1 MEDYQLGLMSTQD
14 FCQQIADKCSSTIT
28 PIDIEQAWNSI
39 CLNIAKHKLEAIR
52 TLNANPDETIFI
64 DDNVENIAAASSCE
78 LQTLPAGYRL
88 AHYLLLDFSTKAAK
102 ISAFG
107 KDEARSVRCVK

>member
-1 MEDYQLGLMSTQD
+1 MPNISWKCFAAYANGNNQAD
-14 FCQQIADKCSSTIT
+14 FFGHIFLSQELHLQKSDPEIFRTA
-28 PIDIEQAWNSI
+28 I
-39 CLNIAKHKLEAIR
+39 C

-88 AHYLLLDFSTKAAK
+88 AHYLLLDFCTKAAK